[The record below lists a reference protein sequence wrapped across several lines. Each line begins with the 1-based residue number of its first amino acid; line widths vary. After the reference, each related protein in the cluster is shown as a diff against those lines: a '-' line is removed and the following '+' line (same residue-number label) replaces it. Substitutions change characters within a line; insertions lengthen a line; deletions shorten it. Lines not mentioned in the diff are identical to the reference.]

1 MTNEL
6 TLHRNW
12 VESSETKLAIT
23 ESSLVEVS
31 THEARIIEVDND
43 ILDIIRDF
51 IQILNMNFLEA
62 CEENVTDILSFE
74 ASPLTF
80 EALDTP
86 IAPSWAS
93 SAYRHLVI
101 VSLAETALIIEPPS
115 ASDIVSPPPI
125 TKATL
130 HVSQEDLPFENLHW
144 LIWENTFLSLC
155 ILRNL
160 YFLSL
165 TFVMELFWLVCIE
178 SFIGLFFYL
187 FKLEP
192 FVLFD
197 I

>member
-1 MTNEL
+1 
-6 TLHRNW
+6 
-12 VESSETKLAIT
+12 
-23 ESSLVEVS
+23 
-31 THEARIIEVDND
+31 
-43 ILDIIRDF
+43 
-51 IQILNMNFLEA
+51 MNFLEA

-93 SAYRHLVI
+93 IAYRHLVI

-130 HVSQEDLPFENLHW
+130 HVRQEDLTFEDLHW

-155 ILRNL
+155 ILCNL

-192 FVLFD
+192 FVFID